1 MHNHIHFSQCPT
13 GPINL
18 LTKQSIIIA
27 FKGFFYLS
35 PRVIKRE
42 PDPQVGSQILS
53 PPLGCNNSANSNE
66 IPSGV

>member
-1 MHNHIHFSQCPT
+1 MDNHIHFSQGPT
-13 GPINL
+13 GSISL
-18 LTKQSIIIA
+18 LTKQGIVIA
-27 FKGFFYLS
+27 FKGFFIFS

-53 PPLGCNNSANSNE
+53 PSLGCNNSANSNE